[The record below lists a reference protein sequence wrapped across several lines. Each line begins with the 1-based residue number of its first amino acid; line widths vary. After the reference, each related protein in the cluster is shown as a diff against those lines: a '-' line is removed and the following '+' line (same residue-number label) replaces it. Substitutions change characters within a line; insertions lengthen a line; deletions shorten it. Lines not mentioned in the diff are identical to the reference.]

1 MNAHDASDRMLP
13 HHLVEAARRHRVR
26 NRRVVIVVRHAER
39 HPVEDLL
46 RHEEALLTERG
57 HRQAREAGTR
67 LRDVHERLVIHT
79 SPVERCKETAQGI
92 AHGFG
97 AEARIGA
104 VDEGLG
110 APFVLD
116 RHKAFSLVMER
127 GGRFMRDWFDG
138 KLPPGTFLARA
149 DAARTQLEA
158 IERALQHDAM
168 SVCVTHDWNIALM
181 KEHWLALSP
190 ERGWPQ
196 FLDGIVYARDNE
208 GALVEIDGRVAR
220 L

>member
-1 MNAHDASDRMLP
+1 MHDHADRALP
-13 HHLVEAARRHRVR
+13 DHLVEAARRHRMR

-46 RHEEALLTERG
+46 RHEEALLTDRG
-57 HRQAREAGTR
+57 HRQAHEAGAR
-67 LRDVHERLVIHT
+67 LRGIHDTLVVHH
-79 SPVERCKETAQGI
+79 SPIDRCRETAEGI
-92 AHGFG
+92 VRGFG
-97 AEARIGA
+97 ERARVGRA
-104 VDEGLG
+104 DDGLA

-116 RHKAFSLVMER
+116 RHKAFSLVTER

-138 KLPPGTFLARA
+138 KLPAGTFLARP
-149 DAARTQLEA
+149 AAAQTQLDA
-158 IERALQHDAM
+158 IERALEHDAI
-168 SVCVTHDWNIALM
+168 SVCVTHDWNVALM
-181 KEHWLALSP
+181 KEHWLHLSP

-196 FLDGIVYARDNE
+196 FLDGIVYARDAE